1 MLRGQTL
8 ALIKAKGYD
17 LLPEDDQRPWPQ
29 KIVKATKSG
38 DMFTLKLLNG
48 ASARDKIDILNYLQ
62 TLKDSRQNYVVNVT
76 EFISPDSLSSLEDH
90 IIVMPWQLLL
100 EIFLKR
106 HPNTAGLLWTQF
118 LEGIWFLH
126 KHFVAHLNLKPG
138 NILVGH
144 EDTPLEA
151 QLSIIDFSMSIHVQS
166 EESMVK
172 GYCGTPTWTALEVGM
187 PHGLIKTYS
196 VIQADWWSCRK
207 MLHYFTKFRPTGSAS
222 FNEAHDQL
230 LHSVASRRPPLSEIL
245 EMCYVHVQRHLLIGY
260 DYMGKR
266 QLVMDLFL
274 SQHEYH
280 MYDTMT

>member
-1 MLRGQTL
+1 M
-8 ALIKAKGYD
+8 
-17 LLPEDDQRPWPQ
+17 
-29 KIVKATKSG
+29 
-38 DMFTLKLLNG
+38 
-48 ASARDKIDILNYLQ
+48 
-62 TLKDSRQNYVVNVT
+62 
-76 EFISPDSLSSLEDH
+76 
-90 IIVMPWQLLL
+90 
-100 EIFLKR
+100 
-106 HPNTAGLLWTQF
+106 
-118 LEGIWFLH
+118 
-126 KHFVAHLNLKPG
+126 KPG

-187 PHGLIKTYS
+187 PHGPIKTYS

-266 QLVMDLFL
+266 QLVMDLCL